1 MPRNKYN
8 AKKVVIDGIKFDSK
22 KEGKRYQ
29 ELRILQLAGV
39 ISQLAMQ
46 PGFKFIIDGRPVKM
60 MNGHTAK
67 YTADF
72 SYVENGETVYEDVK
86 GMKTEA
92 YRLRKAIT
100 EHIYGIKITEV

>member
-1 MPRNKYN
+1 MKNKYN
-8 AKKVVIDGIKFDSK
+8 AKKVTIDGITFDSK
-22 KEGKRYQ
+22 KEGKRYRD
-29 ELRILQLAGV
+29 LKLLQRSKM
-39 ISQLAMQ
+39 ISNLKLQ
-46 PGFKFIIDGRPVKM
+46 PEFKFIINSKPVKM

-72 SYVENGETVYEDVK
+72 SYIENGKTVYEDVK
-86 GMKTEA
+86 GVKTEA